1 VNCVLDYLLFGT
13 KFNVIMFQIFCG
25 VGGFVLK
32 VWFGSFICVHFFM
45 RVTWLISIMFG
56 VDLVTHNKFENYIT
70 LRLVEHIIVQFVL
83 PSQIIF
89 LVNFKKKG

>member
-1 VNCVLDYLLFGT
+1 MNCVLDYLLFGT
-13 KFNVIMFQIFCG
+13 KFNVMVFQIFCE
-25 VGGFVLK
+25 VGFIPK

-45 RVTWLISIMFG
+45 CVTWLIWIMFD

-70 LRLVEHIIVQFVL
+70 LRLVEHIIAQFVL

-89 LVNFKKKG
+89 LL